1 MEALLAQ
8 IDFAKGGGLVT
19 AVAQDAETG
28 EVLMVA
34 FMNELALRRT
44 LETGEVHYWS
54 RSRQE
59 LWHKGQQS
67 GRVQRLEALYVDCD
81 GDAILVRIRQVGG
94 AACHTGHRSCFH
106 RRAEGGALQVE
117 GTPLFDP
124 EEVYRR

>member
-1 MEALLAQ
+1 MEALLEQ

-34 FMNELALRRT
+34 AMNELALRRT

-54 RSRQE
+54 RSRRE
-59 LWHKGQQS
+59 LWHKGERS
-67 GRVQRLEALYVDCD
+67 GNVQRVEGLYVDCD
-81 GDAILVRIRQVGG
+81 GDAILVRVRQVGG

-106 RRAEGGALQVE
+106 RRVEGGGLVVE
-117 GTPLFDP
+117 GAPLFDP
-124 EEVYRR
+124 SEVYGR